1 MARNKV
7 RGKASSPNV
16 AGSAARNVAPLGAQ
30 PASRALRPSLNRKLD
45 AALWLQELQLRPEL
59 VAGIELGELI
69 TPEPLRRRGRWVV
82 RSRDLLSFHLELIN
96 LRPRAVAGE
105 GEDGAAVLE
114 KFGTGAARIALHF
127 APQAIAERVFFA
139 ASPKIPSEQDG
150 HVDETT
156 AMPPP
161 STPPTPL
168 EPLAP
173 PPIATRIAYPSRLVF
188 EFDDDKLR
196 AADCWP
202 VPYTTAGI
210 LKACRA
216 LNLNVTANARY
227 QPLVRVVKNP
237 PWKKALA
244 SDVRSAYAVMTVAD
258 KAAVLASAQRNDRLA
273 RSLGAQATAVLLR
286 RGELDHAAA
295 EPDFTHVAPAQTID
309 TAGAAQRT
317 AAAGAPAAA
326 QAKAEQRYLPTSAAA
341 LALSNSLEALVDV
354 GAALKPYR
362 TVPRPRKPAITD
374 TAVELPFRLLISPNA
389 QARFTHDLQPT
400 TSAATGHTGLWH
412 TRLAE
417 KAEADSGIH
426 RPLDEPIRAIWAR
439 GGPESDPTRFT
450 DHWPALP
457 DSPGADTK
465 PFKLFRQTLDDRDR
479 YNIAHLSG
487 NFALLGGRH
496 EAVDC
501 QRLMLS
507 SLGGWLDSRGD
518 WKVPNGLSVEQ
529 WVHHAAQA
537 RDHYV
542 RVIYKGYC
550 LPFGHR
556 VSLVK
561 ISERFF
567 LKDQPGNAAY
577 VLQRMFFIVREPVR
591 SFPETTLFKMV
602 GGKKQYHHRAFPF
615 PVVRLITE
623 VTPDIAD
630 PINTQINSQGQA
642 MFWPSIP
649 KSGGGQEPF
658 RFQYV
663 ATDLDGNQI
672 HFDLPAI
679 FIDNMLANPAVGNG
693 LANFQLAQQDWLA
706 AANEPWRTATLNRQK
721 VALAPSAKPGD
732 TANEIE
738 RIEFGAETEGLL
750 GKVASPLMRPSIV
763 KSVARQI
770 TIGALTGG
778 DGNSTVRYDEGFLA
792 QASGYGAGEVYAKI
806 DTGGQGLDFKSCGNK
821 SGGFVQP
828 SLAPSGLSRKK
839 GPVSGNLAD
848 VASGQ
853 FKPTDFF
860 SQLSPLLFGC
870 IPLGE
875 LIKEIAGAAGFD
887 EMPSFIT
894 EALKEGEAL
903 FSHLGQLDKIDDVIV
918 GMVRNAA
925 QAAIQQA
932 IELAF
937 EQVSQQLS
945 VLDAT
950 TAALQTQAQ
959 AVATAANGVATSF
972 AGAGDALLSN
982 PAQVQA
988 AIAPAL
994 NALQALA
1001 TALFNRNN
1009 VLSVPGAEG
1018 LSAST
1023 LQVVRQQIALV
1034 QQRITQ
1040 VQNTLADFARIP
1052 AVVTAAKD
1060 VFAKLTPILVPP
1072 DQLKTLIEN
1081 GQLGPLLTALNGALG
1096 GFGTA
1101 LSALKLIDGA
1111 AKQSLLGVIKTLGD
1125 VLSAVDKLLP
1135 ILESLLGDEITV
1147 RFAFN
1152 PTLAPWPPATG
1163 HPLSALGALFNPHDT
1178 KGFVVA
1184 VEAKV
1189 KKSGGAPT
1197 VTVRCALTHFD
1208 LNLLGNK
1215 DAGFIK
1221 LEFEKIEFTADA
1233 SMKTNVD
1240 VGFSGIHF
1248 IGVLSFVEALR
1259 DLIPLDG
1266 FSDPPALT
1274 IDEHGIDANFSVA
1287 LPSLAV
1293 GVMNLSNLSL
1303 GAGFTV
1309 PFIGQPLAVR
1319 FNFCSREAPFNLTV
1333 SLFGGGGFFGITIDP
1348 HGVQVL
1354 EASFEF
1360 GAAIAI
1366 DFGVASGG
1374 VHVMAGIYFRME
1386 PEKAQLTG
1394 YFRLGGYVDVL
1405 GLISASIELYMDLTY
1420 IFEEGKC
1427 IGHASLTIEV
1437 HVLFFSASVSISCE
1451 RKFAGSSGD
1460 PSFAALVGPAEG
1472 VVITPQTLYP
1482 WREYCEAFA

>member
-1 MARNKV
+1 MARTKA
-7 RGKASSPNV
+7 RGKASSPAV
-16 AGSAARNVAPLGAQ
+16 EAASAPDDAPATAQ
-30 PASRALRPSLNRKLD
+30 RVLRLSRSRKLETST
-45 AALWLQELQLRPEL
+45 LLQELQARPDL
-59 VAGIELGELI
+59 IDGIQLGDLL

-82 RSRDLLSFHLELIN
+82 RTRDLLSFDLELIN
-96 LRPRAVAGE
+96 LRVSAAAGDSSSGPVLVAGSR
-105 GEDGAAVLE
+105 GL
-114 KFGTGAARIALHF
+114 ARIALHF

-139 ASPKIPSEQDG
+139 AKEGMDEQDG

-156 AMPPP
+156 AMPLP
-161 STPPTPL
+161 SVPPTPV
-168 EPLAP
+168 EPLAL
-173 PPIATRIAYPSRLVF
+173 PPIATRIAHPSRLVF
-188 EFDDDKLR
+188 EFDEAKLR

-227 QPLVRVVKNP
+227 QLPLHRIAVP
-237 PWKKALA
+237 PWKKALSA
-244 SDVRSAYAVMTVAD
+244 QVRSAYQSMGIAD
-258 KAAVLASAQRNDRLA
+258 KAVVLASARRNERLA
-273 RSLGAQATAVLLR
+273 QSLGDLAPAVLQR
-286 RGELDHAAA
+286 RGELALDLGAP
-295 EPDFTHVAPAQTID
+295 EITRVAPA
-309 TAGAAQRT
+309 TAT
-317 AAAGAPAAA
+317 ATTAAGARARAALAPAR
-326 QAKAEQRYLPTSAAA
+326 AKSTKSDLQRLPTTQSA
-341 LALSNSLEALVDV
+341 LALSTSLSSLVASVLPDRV
-354 GAALKPYR
+354 FFS
-362 TVPRPRKPAITD
+362 VPRPKKPALNE
-374 TAVELPFRLLISPNA
+374 TAVELPFRLLLSPNA
-389 QARFTHDLQPT
+389 QARFAHDDRPA
-400 TSAATGHTGLWH
+400 TSVATGHTGLWH

-417 KAEADSGIH
+417 GAEAASGVH
-426 RPLDEPIRAIWAR
+426 QALNEPVRAIWAR
-439 GGPESDPTRFT
+439 GGPESDAAVFT
-450 DHWPALP
+450 DHWSAVPQKLKP
-457 DSPGADTK
+457 DSE

-487 NFALLGGRH
+487 NFALHGGRH

-501 QRLMLS
+501 RRLMLS
-507 SLGGWLDSRGD
+507 SLGGWLEARGD
-518 WKVPNGLSVEQ
+518 WHVPNGLSVEQ

-591 SFPETTLFKMV
+591 TFAESTLFKMV
-602 GGKKQYHHRAFPF
+602 GSKKHYHHRAFPF
-615 PVVRLITE
+615 PVVRLLTE

-630 PINTQINSQGQA
+630 PGDTDIDGQGQA
-642 MFWPSIP
+642 MFWPAIP
-649 KSGGGQEPF
+649 TSGPDPKPF

-663 ATDLDGNQI
+663 ATDLDGNPH

-679 FIDNMLANPAVGNG
+679 FIDNALANPAVGDG
-693 LANFQLAQQDWLA
+693 LTNFQLAQADWFDRPA
-706 AANEPWRTATLNRQK
+706 AWRTATLNRQK

-732 TANEIE
+732 TASEIE
-738 RIEFGAETEGLL
+738 QIEFGAETEGLL
-750 GKVASPLMRPSIV
+750 GKVASPLMHPSIV
-763 KSVARQI
+763 QAGARLS
-770 TIGALTGG
+770 TVGALTGG
-778 DGNSTVRYDEGFLA
+778 DGLSVLRFESDYLA
-792 QASGYGAGEVYAKI
+792 MPSGYGPGEVYAKI
-806 DTGGQGLDFKSCGNK
+806 DAGGQGLDFTSCGNK

-828 SLAPSGLSRKK
+828 NLAPSGLSRKK
-839 GPVSGNLAD
+839 GPVSGDLTQ
-848 VASGQ
+848 VASGG

-875 LIKEIAGAAGFD
+875 LIQEIAGAAGFD
-887 EMPSFIT
+887 EMPSFVT
-894 EALKEGEAL
+894 EAMKEGEAL
-903 FSHLGQLDKIDDVIV
+903 FGNLAQLDQVDEVIV
-918 GMVRNAA
+918 AMVRNAA
-925 QAAIQQA
+925 RAAIEQA
-932 IELAF
+932 IAAAF
-937 EQVSQQLS
+937 GQVQQQLS

-950 TAALQTQAQ
+950 TAGLQIQAQ
-959 AVATAANGVATSF
+959 AVATAAGGVATAFGS
-972 AGAGDALLSN
+972 ASEALLTS
-982 PAQVQA
+982 PAQVQTA
-988 AIAPAL
+988 LDPVL
-994 NALQALA
+994 NALQTLA
-1001 TALFNRNN
+1001 TTLAGRHAA
-1009 VLSVPGAEG
+1009 LSVPGAEG

-1034 QQRITQ
+1034 QQRVAQ
-1040 VQNTLADFARIP
+1040 VQATLADFAHIP
-1052 AVVTAAKD
+1052 PVVTAAQD
-1060 VFAKLTPILVPP
+1060 VFAKLGPVLVPP
-1072 DQLKTLIEN
+1072 DQLKTLIDN
-1081 GQLGPLLTALNGALG
+1081 NQLGPLLTALDASLG
-1096 GFGTA
+1096 GLKTA
-1101 LSALKLIDGA
+1101 LTALKLIDGTG
-1111 AKQSLLGVIKTLGD
+1111 KQQLLGVIATLRD
-1125 VLSAVDKLLP
+1125 VLGAVDQLLP
-1135 ILESLLGDEITV
+1135 VLESLLGDEIVV
-1147 RFAFN
+1147 RFAFK
-1152 PTLAPWPPATG
+1152 PTLAPWPPASG
-1163 HPLSALGALFNPHDT
+1163 HALSALGELFKPHDP

-1189 KKSGGAPT
+1189 KKSGGAPS

-1208 LNLLGNK
+1208 LNLLGTG

-1274 IDEHGIDANFSVA
+1274 VDEHGIDASFSVA
-1287 LPSLAV
+1287 LPNLAV
-1293 GVMNLSNLSL
+1293 GVMSLSNLSL

-1319 FNFCSREAPFNLTV
+1319 FNFCAREAPFNLTV

-1386 PEKAQLTG
+1386 PDKASLTG
-1394 YFRLGGYVDVL
+1394 YFRLGGHVDVL

-1427 IGHASLTIEV
+1427 IGRASLTIEV
-1437 HVLFFSASVSISCE
+1437 SVLLFSASVTIAAE

-1460 PSFAALVGPAEG
+1460 PSFAALVGPAGG
-1472 VVITPQTLYP
+1472 VVITPATVYP
-1482 WREYCEAFA
+1482 WRTYCEAFA